1 METQTPIAMEL
12 RSRAKRFA
20 VAIVKL
26 ADSIPTTPAGRVIA
40 NQVLRSATSAG
51 ANYSAACKARSH
63 ADFVAKIAIVVEE
76 ADETLYWLELLRDA
90 GLVPAPRLERLL
102 NEANELVAIFS
113 ASQITARGRR

>member
-1 METQTPIAMEL
+1 MEL
-12 RSRAKRFA
+12 RSRAKRLA

-26 ADSIPTTPAGRVIA
+26 ADAMPTTPAGRVIT
-40 NQVLRSATSAG
+40 NQVLRSATSTG

-90 GLVPAPRLERLL
+90 GLVPAPRFERLL
-102 NEANELVAIFS
+102 KEANELVAIFS